1 MLATSMYL
9 SVYVGIIVAD
19 WFEQYIACLS
29 IQYKHWV
36 DQTLQN
42 NVNAI
47 HNWVFLTLL
56 EVRHC
61 QTSKNMAYKEI
72 CSISTQLPPSFLGH
86 DSMERV
92 KLFDLI
98 LSSGLQ
104 SSSTLPQKLAKWL
117 ALCNEM
123 SISICTDPEIM
134 RHIHYLNDS
143 SSSLVYQ
150 CGLGPSLTERYH
162 SLNLDEFGCIACSIS
177 WHTPYDNLLADL
189 GFETLIHCKKS
200 RVDSA

>member
-1 MLATSMYL
+1 MPYTTEL
-9 SVYVGIIVAD
+9 
-19 WFEQYIACLS
+19 
-29 IQYKHWV
+29 
-36 DQTLQN
+36 
-42 NVNAI
+42 
-47 HNWVFLTLL
+47 FLTLL
-56 EVRHC
+56 EVQHC
-61 QTSKNMAYKEI
+61 QTSKNVAYKEI

-98 LSSGLQ
+98 LSSDLQ

-150 CGLGPSLTERYH
+150 CGLEPSLTERYH

-189 GFETLIHCKKS
+189 GFETFTAKNLGLIQPKLGCFSCSLVSSHS
-200 RVDSA
+200 LA